1 MTTEEMKTFLYSLLF
16 NWEDEVVEF
25 KRGGKGFSTGEIGEY
40 FSALAN
46 EANLRC
52 LPRAWLVFGVDNKTH
67 KVIGT
72 GEQYRRI
79 FIDFL
84 RRFPGI
90 TRRKIN
96 EFMMEEIRGDL
107 TEKQKRAKISNLMT
121 GLRRNGKIV
130 NKGSDKEPRWF
141 YID

>member
-1 MTTEEMKTFLYSLLF
+1 MKPDEQKTLLHSLF
-16 NWEDEVVEF
+16 SNWADEVVEF
-25 KRGGKGFSTGEIGEY
+25 KRGGRGFSTGEIGEY

-67 KVIGT
+67 KVVGT

-84 RRFPGI
+84 RRFPEI

-107 TEKQKRAKISNLMT
+107 TEKQKHAKISNLMT

>member
-1 MTTEEMKTFLYSLLF
+1 MTTDELKTFLYALLS
-16 NWEDEVVEF
+16 NWENEVVEF

-67 KVIGT
+67 KVVGT

-96 EFMMEEIRGDL
+96 EFMMEEIRGDI
-107 TEKQKRAKISNLMT
+107 TEKQKHAKISNLMT
-121 GLRRNGKIV
+121 GLSGNGKIV
-130 NKGSDKEPRWF
+130 NRGSDKEPRWF

>member
-1 MTTEEMKTFLYSLLF
+1 MKTEELKTLLHALLS

-46 EANLRC
+46 EANLRY

-67 KVIGT
+67 KVVGT

-96 EFMMEEIRGDL
+96 EFMVEEIRGDL
-107 TEKQKRAKISNLMT
+107 TEKQKHDKISNLMT
-121 GLRRNGKIV
+121 RLRRNGKIV
-130 NKGSDKEPRWF
+130 NK
-141 YID
+141 